1 MYKLVSFLLL
11 NMLLVGSALG
21 DQRISFPVSIFKD
34 SLPNPSSLYINFPY
48 ELVDKSYDQF
58 RQGDLSQ
65 EDLIFLKTMD
75 ALRGNDAKSLFS
87 LIKLESGLSN
97 KEEIKSYILKFNN
110 LYSGFSDLQIIAKIT
125 LYQRVLYVWSVNVR
139 GRTIATSHIFEKIN
153 GTLKYK
159 QLESASPLE
168 LVVKQAAVNSYY
180 MPKKYPSLSNYKS
193 QYEVELLNDES
204 PSGAYMQFSGNL
216 LTMSRNDEEYFK
228 ENNDSLLIFPFYQN
242 MLSYIKTNSLNS
254 FIDNLSPKSQK
265 RIGGYPSPSESKEV
279 SEYLKNLLLPIDL
292 VFVLDADPFYLVF
305 GTNDS
310 RLLAE
315 AAEKGND
322 SDILSR
328 VNFSYA
334 YLYKGK
340 NGFEFVNVRYVNQ
353 FDMVLRKGNFIA
365 DSVLAPI
372 LSSNQK

>member
-1 MYKLVSFLLL
+1 
-11 NMLLVGSALG
+11 
-21 DQRISFPVSIFKD
+21 
-34 SLPNPSSLYINFPY
+34 
-48 ELVDKSYDQF
+48 
-58 RQGDLSQ
+58 
-65 EDLIFLKTMD
+65 
-75 ALRGNDAKSLFS
+75 
-87 LIKLESGLSN
+87 
-97 KEEIKSYILKFNN
+97 
-110 LYSGFSDLQIIAKIT
+110 
-125 LYQRVLYVWSVNVR
+125 
-139 GRTIATSHIFEKIN
+139 
-153 GTLKYK
+153 
-159 QLESASPLE
+159 
-168 LVVKQAAVNSYY
+168 
-180 MPKKYPSLSNYKS
+180 
-193 QYEVELLNDES
+193 
-204 PSGAYMQFSGNL
+204 
-216 LTMSRNDEEYFK
+216 
-228 ENNDSLLIFPFYQN
+228 